1 MKKTLLLICIVLFA
15 AARLSAQ
22 VIKGNYAIKNTET
35 GLLLRIKDAN
45 SKNGTPLVSYY
56 PQNWKCMT
64 WAFKHQEG
72 NTYQL
77 QNLFTNKTF
86 QPQAAPSANVSLE
99 EQPLVVDAKNQQYEF
114 VAAGKDAYLIKLK
127 NSDLYLTPGDKEGE
141 SDVPVILAKK
151 DGGKHQLW
159 TIYEQSPTM

>member
-1 MKKTLLLICIVLFA
+1 MKKTLLLMCIMLAV

-22 VIKGNYAIKNTET
+22 VIKGNYAIKNAET
-35 GLLLRIKDAN
+35 GMLLRVKDAN
-45 SKNGTPLVSYY
+45 SKNGTPLVAYY

-64 WAFKHQEG
+64 WAFKRQEG

-86 QPQAAPSANVSLE
+86 QPQTAPAVNVPLE
-99 EQPLVVDAKNQQYEF
+99 EQPLAADAKGQQYEF
-114 VAAGKDAYLIKLK
+114 IADGKDAYLIKLK
-127 NSDLYLTPGDKEGE
+127 NADLYLTPGDKNG
-141 SDVPVILAKK
+141 DANVPIILAKK

-159 TIYEQSPTM
+159 TIYEQVPTM